1 MREII
6 AFILMAGVSITPF
19 LGLKV
24 SGAAVIIGVALFFLY
39 NHLEGVPR
47 AESGLDFAAIP
58 KGLKVRNIWFWILL
72 PCVVDLMTYPLSL
85 IFAPDFLSHVAGRAS
100 GVLSIGS
107 VAALLPT
114 LVFLALGEEIANRA
128 FFQKRLAKH
137 LPVFPAILVT
147 SLFFAIAHI
156 SSGETG
162 TVIFDVVFVF
172 INSILYGIVYH
183 KTQNAWISTI
193 AHVTANIFSVFTIL
207 TLV

>member
-1 MREII
+1 MRETI
-6 AFILMAGVSITPF
+6 ALIVMAGVSITPF

-39 NHLEGVPR
+39 NRLEGIPR
-47 AESGLDFAAIP
+47 AESGLDFAAIT

-72 PCVVDLMTYPLSL
+72 PCVMNLLTYPLSL
-85 IFAPDFLSHVAGRAS
+85 IFAPDFLLHVAGRAS
-100 GVLSIGS
+100 GVLTMGS

-128 FFQKRLAKH
+128 FFQKRLAKY
-137 LPVFPAILVT
+137 LPAFPAILVT

-156 SSGETG
+156 STGETG
-162 TVIFDVVFVF
+162 TVVFDVVFVF
-172 INSILYGIVYH
+172 INSVIYGIVYH

-193 AHVTANIFSVFTIL
+193 AHVTANIFAVFTIL
-207 TLV
+207 ALV